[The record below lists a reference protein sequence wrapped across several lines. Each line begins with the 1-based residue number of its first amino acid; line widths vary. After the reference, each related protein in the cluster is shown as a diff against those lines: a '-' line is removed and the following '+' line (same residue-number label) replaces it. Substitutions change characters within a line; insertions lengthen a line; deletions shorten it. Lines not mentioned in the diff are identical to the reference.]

1 MDDID
6 YGTLFG
12 IDAEAPA
19 GGTPNPYG
27 GKAADGFAG
36 AEVTEPAEPS
46 ADTTAQGA
54 NEQELA
60 EPAAAEEQEE
70 TTTEGAEGAGQ
81 STEEEHPEA
90 EPADPKQ
97 QTPEQHPQGVR
108 RIRNEAEPQTAAQN
122 AQYAAARRKAEA
134 ERDAAI
140 AKARQDAQAEAQR
153 TIDEAFRNSGLTNP
167 YTKKPITSKAE
178 YDEYR
183 TRLEADRK
191 ARLLKKSGMS
201 DDEFREFV
209 QGLPEVRQAQEAK
222 EAAETAARQAR
233 EQQAKL
239 KVEEQ
244 LKEIQAMDPT
254 ITELKDLARMENYQK
269 FYELVKRGNTLTDAF
284 KLANYEALTS
294 RAAAASRQAA
304 INSAQG
310 KQHLSPTAQRGA
322 GATSVPADVKA
333 EYLAFN
339 PGATDAEI
347 QQHYN
352 RYVKNHKK

>member
-1 MDDID
+1 MKLVVCFPGIGYHCDKPLLYYSRKLAACAGYDH
-6 YGTLFG
+6 TLLLQY
-12 IDAEAPA
+12 
-19 GGTPNPYG
+19 TYH
-27 GKAADGFAG
+27 KDGLRG
-36 AEVTEPAEPS
+36 S
-46 ADTTAQGA
+46 
-54 NEQELA
+54 
-60 EPAAAEEQEE
+60 PAALR
-70 TTTEGAEGAGQ
+70 
-81 STEEEHPEA
+81 EA
-90 EPADPKQ
+90 FD
-97 QTPEQHPQGVR
+97 TL
-108 RIRNEAEPQTAAQN
+108 
-122 AQYAAARRKAEA
+122 Y
-134 ERDAAI
+134 
-140 AKARQDAQAEAQR
+140 AQAEAQR
-153 TIDEAFRNSGLTNP
+153 TIDEAFRNSGLSNP

-209 QGLPEVRQAQEAK
+209 QGLPEVKQAK
-222 EAAETAARQAR
+222 EAQAAAETAARQAR

-244 LKEIQAMDPT
+244 LKEISALDPS
-254 ITELKDLARMENYQK
+254 IQELKDLAKMETYPK

-284 KLANYEALTS
+284 KLANYEALTG

-310 KQHLSPTAQRGA
+310 KQHLSPTTQRGA
-322 GATSVPADVKA
+322 GAVSVPADVKA

-339 PGATDAEI
+339 PDATDAEI

>member
-6 YGTLFG
+6 YGALFG
-12 IDAEAPA
+12 IDAE
-19 GGTPNPYG
+19 
-27 GKAADGFAG
+27 G

-46 ADTTAQGA
+46 GDTTAQGA
-54 NEQELA
+54 NEQEPA
-60 EPAAAEEQEE
+60 EPAAVEEQNEE
-70 TTTEGAEGAGQ
+70 TNAEGAEDGGQ
-81 STEEEHPEA
+81 STGGDSPEGQ
-90 EPADPKQ
+90 ADGQK
-97 QTPEQHPQGVR
+97 QTPEQ
-108 RIRNEAEPQTAAQN
+108 N
-122 AQYAAARRKAEA
+122 AKFAAARRKAEA

-153 TIDEAFRNSGLTNP
+153 TIDEAFRSSGLTNP

-183 TRLEADRK
+183 ARLEADRK

-201 DDEFREFV
+201 DEEFQQFV
-209 QGLPEVRQAQEAK
+209 QGLPEVKQAK
-222 EAAETAARQAR
+222 EAQAAAETAARQAG

-244 LKEIQAMDPT
+244 LKEISALDPS
-254 ITELKDLARMENYQK
+254 IQELKDLAKMETYPK

-284 KLANYEALTS
+284 KLANYETLTG
-294 RAAAASRQAA
+294 RAAAASRQAT

-322 GATSVPADVKA
+322 GAVSVPADVKA

-339 PGATDAEI
+339 PDATDAEI

>member
-6 YGTLFG
+6 YGALFG
-12 IDAEAPA
+12 IDAE
-19 GGTPNPYG
+19 
-27 GKAADGFAG
+27 G
-36 AEVTEPAEPS
+36 AEATEPAEPS
-46 ADTTAQGA
+46 GDTTAQGA
-54 NEQELA
+54 NEQEPA
-60 EPAAAEEQEE
+60 EPAAVEEQIEE
-70 TTTEGAEGAGQ
+70 TNAEGAEDGGQ
-81 STEEEHPEA
+81 STGGDSPEGQ
-90 EPADPKQ
+90 ADGQK
-97 QTPEQHPQGVR
+97 QTPEQ
-108 RIRNEAEPQTAAQN
+108 N
-122 AQYAAARRKAEA
+122 AKFAAARRKAEA

-140 AKARQDAQAEAQR
+140 AKARQDAKAEAQR
-153 TIDEAFRNSGLTNP
+153 TIDEAFRTSGLTNP

-183 TRLEADRK
+183 ARLEADRK

-201 DDEFREFV
+201 DEEFQQFV
-209 QGLPEVRQAQEAK
+209 QGLPEVKQAK
-222 EAAETAARQAR
+222 EAQAAAETAARQAR

-244 LKEIQAMDPT
+244 LKEISALDPT
-254 ITELKDLARMENYQK
+254 IQELKDLAKMETYPK

-284 KLANYEALTS
+284 KLANYDALTG

-310 KQHLSPTAQRGA
+310 KQHLSPTTQRGA
-322 GATSVPADVKA
+322 GAVSVPADVKA

-339 PGATDAEI
+339 PDATDAEI

>member
-6 YGTLFG
+6 YGALFG
-12 IDAEAPA
+12 IDAE
-19 GGTPNPYG
+19 
-27 GKAADGFAG
+27 G

-54 NEQELA
+54 NEQEPA
-60 EPAAAEEQEE
+60 EPAVVEQQEE
-70 TTTEGAEGAGQ
+70 TTEGAEDGGQ
-81 STEEEHPEA
+81 SAGGDSPEGQ
-90 EPADPKQ
+90 ADGQK
-97 QTPEQHPQGVR
+97 QTPEQ
-108 RIRNEAEPQTAAQN
+108 N
-122 AQYAAARRKAEA
+122 AKFAAARRKAEA

-153 TIDEAFRNSGLTNP
+153 TIDEAFRNSGLSNP

-183 TRLEADRK
+183 ARLEADRK

-209 QGLPEVRQAQEAK
+209 QGLPEVKQAK
-222 EAAETAARQAR
+222 EAQAAAETAARQAR

-244 LKEIQAMDPT
+244 LKEISALDPS
-254 ITELKDLARMENYQK
+254 IQELKDLAKMETYPK

-284 KLANYEALTS
+284 KLANYEALTG

-310 KQHLSPTAQRGA
+310 KQHLSPTTQRGA
-322 GATSVPADVKA
+322 GAVSVPADVKA

-339 PGATDAEI
+339 PDATDAEI

>member
-6 YGTLFG
+6 YGALFG
-12 IDAEAPA
+12 IDAE
-19 GGTPNPYG
+19 
-27 GKAADGFAG
+27 G

-54 NEQELA
+54 NEQEPA
-60 EPAAAEEQEE
+60 EPAAVEEQEE
-70 TTTEGAEGAGQ
+70 TTEVDDEGAPQGAEGDDPEGQ
-81 STEEEHPEA
+81 GA
-90 EPADPKQ
+90 ERK
-97 QTPEQHPQGVR
+97 QTPEQ
-108 RIRNEAEPQTAAQN
+108 N
-122 AQYAAARRKAEA
+122 AKFAAARRKAEA

-153 TIDEAFRNSGLTNP
+153 TIDEAFRSSGLVNP
-167 YTKKPITSKAE
+167 YTKKPITTKAE

-183 TRLEADRK
+183 TQLEAQRK
-191 ARLLKKSGMS
+191 ARILKKSGMT
-201 DDEFREFV
+201 DEEFKQFV
-209 QGLPEVRQAQEAK
+209 AGLPEVKQAK
-222 EAAETAARQAR
+222 EAQAAAETAAREAR

-244 LKEIQAMDPT
+244 LKEISALDPT
-254 ITELKDLARMENYQK
+254 IKELKDLAKMENYPK

-284 KLANYEALTS
+284 KLANYEALTG

-310 KQHLSPTAQRGA
+310 KQHLSPTTQRGA
-322 GATSVPADVKA
+322 GAVSVPADVKA

-339 PGATDAEI
+339 PDATDAEI

-352 RYVKNHKK
+352 RYMKKQKK

>member
-6 YGTLFG
+6 YGALFG
-12 IDAEAPA
+12 IDAE
-19 GGTPNPYG
+19 
-27 GKAADGFAG
+27 G

-46 ADTTAQGA
+46 GDTTAQGA
-54 NEQELA
+54 NEQEPA
-60 EPAAAEEQEE
+60 EPAAVEEQNEE
-70 TTTEGAEGAGQ
+70 TNAEGAEDGGQ
-81 STEEEHPEA
+81 STGGDSPEGQ
-90 EPADPKQ
+90 ADGQK
-97 QTPEQHPQGVR
+97 QTPEQ
-108 RIRNEAEPQTAAQN
+108 N
-122 AQYAAARRKAEA
+122 AKFAAARRKAEA

-153 TIDEAFRNSGLTNP
+153 TIDEAFRSSGLTNP

-183 TRLEADRK
+183 ARLEADRK

-201 DDEFREFV
+201 DEEFQQFV
-209 QGLPEVRQAQEAK
+209 QGLPEVKQAK
-222 EAAETAARQAR
+222 EAQAAAETAARQAR

-244 LKEIQAMDPT
+244 LKEISALDPS
-254 ITELKDLARMENYQK
+254 IQELKDLAKMETYPK

-284 KLANYEALTS
+284 KLANYEALTG

-310 KQHLSPTAQRGA
+310 KQHLSPTTQRGA
-322 GATSVPADVKA
+322 GAVSVPADVKA

-339 PGATDAEI
+339 PDATDAEI

>member
-6 YGTLFG
+6 YGALFG
-12 IDAEAPA
+12 IDAE
-19 GGTPNPYG
+19 GT
-27 GKAADGFAG
+27 
-36 AEVTEPAEPS
+36 EVTEPAEPS
-46 ADTTAQGA
+46 GDTTAQGA
-54 NEQELA
+54 NEQEPA
-60 EPAAAEEQEE
+60 EPAAVEEQIEE
-70 TTTEGAEGAGQ
+70 TNAEGAEDGGQ
-81 STEEEHPEA
+81 STGGDSPEGQ
-90 EPADPKQ
+90 ADGQK
-97 QTPEQHPQGVR
+97 QTPEQ
-108 RIRNEAEPQTAAQN
+108 N
-122 AQYAAARRKAEA
+122 AKFAAARRKAEA

-140 AKARQDAQAEAQR
+140 AKARQDAKAEAQR
-153 TIDEAFRNSGLTNP
+153 TIDEAFRTSGLTNP

-183 TRLEADRK
+183 ARLEADRK
-191 ARLLKKSGMS
+191 ARILKKSGMS
-201 DDEFREFV
+201 DEEFQQFV
-209 QGLPEVRQAQEAK
+209 QGLPEVKQAK
-222 EAAETAARQAR
+222 EAQAAAETAARQAR

-244 LKEIQAMDPT
+244 LKEISALDPT
-254 ITELKDLARMENYQK
+254 IQELKDLAKMETYPK

-284 KLANYEALTS
+284 KLANYEALTG

-310 KQHLSPTAQRGA
+310 KQHLSPTTQRGA
-322 GATSVPADVKA
+322 GAVSVPADVKA

-339 PGATDAEI
+339 PDATDAEI

>member
-6 YGTLFG
+6 YGALFG
-12 IDAEAPA
+12 IDAE
-19 GGTPNPYG
+19 
-27 GKAADGFAG
+27 G

-46 ADTTAQGA
+46 GDTTAQGA
-54 NEQELA
+54 NEQEPA
-60 EPAAAEEQEE
+60 EPAAVEEQIEE
-70 TTTEGAEGAGQ
+70 TNEEGAEDGGQ
-81 STEEEHPEA
+81 STGGDSPEGQ
-90 EPADPKQ
+90 ADGQK
-97 QTPEQHPQGVR
+97 QTPEQ
-108 RIRNEAEPQTAAQN
+108 N
-122 AQYAAARRKAEA
+122 AKFAAARRKAEA

-153 TIDEAFRNSGLTNP
+153 TIDEAFRSSGLTNP

-183 TRLEADRK
+183 ARLEADRK

-201 DDEFREFV
+201 DEEFRQFV
-209 QGLPEVRQAQEAK
+209 QGLPEVKQAK
-222 EAAETAARQAR
+222 EAQAAAETAARQAR

-244 LKEIQAMDPT
+244 LKEISALDPS
-254 ITELKDLARMENYQK
+254 IQELKDLAKMETYPK
-269 FYELVKRGNTLTDAF
+269 FYELVKQGNTLTDAF
-284 KLANYEALTS
+284 KLANYEALTG

-310 KQHLSPTAQRGA
+310 KQHLSPTTQRGA
-322 GATSVPADVKA
+322 GAVSVPADVKA

-339 PGATDAEI
+339 PDATDAEI

>member
-6 YGTLFG
+6 YGALFG
-12 IDAEAPA
+12 IDAE
-19 GGTPNPYG
+19 
-27 GKAADGFAG
+27 G

-46 ADTTAQGA
+46 GDTTAQGE
-54 NEQELA
+54 NEQEPA
-60 EPAAAEEQEE
+60 EPAAVEEQEE
-70 TTTEGAEGAGQ
+70 TTTEGDEDGGQ
-81 STEEEHPEA
+81 GTGEDSPESQ
-90 EPADPKQ
+90 ADGQK
-97 QTPEQHPQGVR
+97 QTPEQ
-108 RIRNEAEPQTAAQN
+108 N
-122 AQYAAARRKAEA
+122 AKFAAARRKAEA

-153 TIDEAFRNSGLTNP
+153 TIDEAFRTSGLTNP

-183 TRLEADRK
+183 ARLEADRK

-201 DDEFREFV
+201 DEEFQQFV
-209 QGLPEVRQAQEAK
+209 QGLPEVKQAK
-222 EAAETAARQAR
+222 EAQAAAETAARQAR
-233 EQQAKL
+233 EQQARL

-244 LKEIQAMDPT
+244 LKEISAIDPS
-254 ITELKDLARMENYQK
+254 IQELKDLAKMETYPK

-284 KLANYEALTS
+284 KLANYEALTG

-310 KQHLSPTAQRGA
+310 KQHLSPTTQRGA
-322 GATSVPADVKA
+322 GAVSVPADVKA

-339 PGATDAEI
+339 PDATDAEI

>member
-6 YGTLFG
+6 YGALFG
-12 IDAEAPA
+12 IDAE
-19 GGTPNPYG
+19 
-27 GKAADGFAG
+27 G

-54 NEQELA
+54 NEQEPA
-60 EPAAAEEQEE
+60 EPAAVEEQIAE
-70 TTTEGAEGAGQ
+70 TTTGGAEDGSQSAGGD
-81 STEEEHPEA
+81 SPEGQ
-90 EPADPKQ
+90 ADGQKQ
-97 QTPEQHPQGVR
+97 QTPEQ
-108 RIRNEAEPQTAAQN
+108 N
-122 AQYAAARRKAEA
+122 AQFAAARRKAEA

-153 TIDEAFRNSGLTNP
+153 TIDEVFRNSGLTNP

-183 TRLEADRK
+183 ARLEADRK

-201 DDEFREFV
+201 DDEFQEFV
-209 QGLPEVRQAQEAK
+209 QGLPEVKRAKEAQ

-244 LKEIQAMDPT
+244 LKEISALDPS
-254 ITELKDLARMENYQK
+254 IQELKDLAKMETYPK

-284 KLANYEALTS
+284 KLANYEALTG

-310 KQHLSPTAQRGA
+310 KQHLSPTTQRGA
-322 GATSVPADVKA
+322 GAVSVPADVKA

-339 PGATDAEI
+339 PDATDAEI

>member
-6 YGTLFG
+6 YGALFG
-12 IDAEAPA
+12 IDAE
-19 GGTPNPYG
+19 
-27 GKAADGFAG
+27 G

-46 ADTTAQGA
+46 GDTTAQGA
-54 NEQELA
+54 NEQEPA
-60 EPAAAEEQEE
+60 EPAAVEEQIEE
-70 TTTEGAEGAGQ
+70 TNEEGAEDGGQ
-81 STEEEHPEA
+81 STGGDSPEGQ
-90 EPADPKQ
+90 ADGQK
-97 QTPEQHPQGVR
+97 QTPEQ
-108 RIRNEAEPQTAAQN
+108 N
-122 AQYAAARRKAEA
+122 AKFAAARRKAEA

-153 TIDEAFRNSGLTNP
+153 TIDEAFRSSGLTNP

-183 TRLEADRK
+183 ARLEADRK
-191 ARLLKKSGMS
+191 TRLLKKSGMS
-201 DDEFREFV
+201 DEEFRQFV
-209 QGLPEVRQAQEAK
+209 QGLPEVKQAK
-222 EAAETAARQAR
+222 EAQAAAETAARQAR

-244 LKEIQAMDPT
+244 LKEISALDPS
-254 ITELKDLARMENYQK
+254 IQELKDLAKMETYPK

-284 KLANYEALTS
+284 KLANYEALTG

-322 GATSVPADVKA
+322 GAVSVPADVKA

-339 PGATDAEI
+339 PDATDAEI

>member
-6 YGTLFG
+6 YGALFG
-12 IDAEAPA
+12 IDAE
-19 GGTPNPYG
+19 GT
-27 GKAADGFAG
+27 
-36 AEVTEPAEPS
+36 EVTEPAEPS

-54 NEQELA
+54 NEQEPA
-60 EPAAAEEQEE
+60 EPAAVEEQIAE
-70 TTTEGAEGAGQ
+70 TTTGGTEDGSQSAGGDSPEGQADGQ
-81 STEEEHPEA
+81 
-90 EPADPKQ
+90 KQ
-97 QTPEQHPQGVR
+97 QTPEQ
-108 RIRNEAEPQTAAQN
+108 N
-122 AQYAAARRKAEA
+122 AQFAAARRKAEA

-183 TRLEADRK
+183 ARLEADRK

-201 DDEFREFV
+201 DDEFQEFV
-209 QGLPEVRQAQEAK
+209 QGLPEVKWAK
-222 EAAETAARQAR
+222 EAQEVAETAARQAR

-244 LKEIQAMDPT
+244 LKEISALDPS
-254 ITELKDLARMENYQK
+254 IQELKDLAKMETYPK

-284 KLANYEALTS
+284 KLANYEALTG

-310 KQHLSPTAQRGA
+310 KQHLSPTTQRGA
-322 GATSVPADVKA
+322 GAVSVPADVKA

-339 PGATDAEI
+339 PDATDAEI

>member
-6 YGTLFG
+6 YGALFG
-12 IDAEAPA
+12 IDAE
-19 GGTPNPYG
+19 
-27 GKAADGFAG
+27 G

-46 ADTTAQGA
+46 GDTTAQGA
-54 NEQELA
+54 NEQEPA
-60 EPAAAEEQEE
+60 EPAAVEEQIEE
-70 TTTEGAEGAGQ
+70 TSAEGAEDGGQ
-81 STEEEHPEA
+81 STGGDSPEGQ
-90 EPADPKQ
+90 ADGQK
-97 QTPEQHPQGVR
+97 QTPEQ
-108 RIRNEAEPQTAAQN
+108 N
-122 AQYAAARRKAEA
+122 AKFAAARRKAEA

-153 TIDEAFRNSGLTNP
+153 TIDEAFRTSGLTNP

-183 TRLEADRK
+183 ARLEADRK

-201 DDEFREFV
+201 DEEFQQFV
-209 QGLPEVRQAQEAK
+209 QGLPEVKQAK
-222 EAAETAARQAR
+222 EAQAAAETAARQAR

-244 LKEIQAMDPT
+244 LKEISALDPT
-254 ITELKDLARMENYQK
+254 IQELKDLAKMETYPK

-284 KLANYEALTS
+284 KLANYEALTG

-310 KQHLSPTAQRGA
+310 KQHLSSTTQRGA
-322 GATSVPADVKA
+322 GAVSVPADVKA

-339 PGATDAEI
+339 PDATDAEI

>member
-6 YGTLFG
+6 YGALFG
-12 IDAEAPA
+12 IDAE
-19 GGTPNPYG
+19 
-27 GKAADGFAG
+27 G

-46 ADTTAQGA
+46 GDTTAQGA
-54 NEQELA
+54 NEQEPA
-60 EPAAAEEQEE
+60 EPAAVEEQIEE
-70 TTTEGAEGAGQ
+70 TNAEGAEDGGQ
-81 STEEEHPEA
+81 STGGDSPEGQ
-90 EPADPKQ
+90 ADGQK
-97 QTPEQHPQGVR
+97 QTPEQ
-108 RIRNEAEPQTAAQN
+108 N
-122 AQYAAARRKAEA
+122 AKFAAARRKAEA

-153 TIDEAFRNSGLTNP
+153 TIDEAFRTSGLTNP

-183 TRLEADRK
+183 ARLEADRK

-201 DDEFREFV
+201 DEEFQQFV
-209 QGLPEVRQAQEAK
+209 QGLPEVKQAK
-222 EAAETAARQAR
+222 EAQAAAETAARQAR

-244 LKEIQAMDPT
+244 LKEISALDPT
-254 ITELKDLARMENYQK
+254 IQELKDLAKMETYPK

-284 KLANYEALTS
+284 KLANYEALTG

-310 KQHLSPTAQRGA
+310 KQHLSPTTQRGA
-322 GATSVPADVKA
+322 GAVSVPADVKT

-339 PGATDAEI
+339 PDATDAEI

>member
-6 YGTLFG
+6 YGALFG
-12 IDAEAPA
+12 IDAE
-19 GGTPNPYG
+19 
-27 GKAADGFAG
+27 G
-36 AEVTEPAEPS
+36 AEVTESAEPS
-46 ADTTAQGA
+46 GDTTAQGA
-54 NEQELA
+54 NEQEPA
-60 EPAAAEEQEE
+60 EPAAVEEQIEE
-70 TTTEGAEGAGQ
+70 TNAEGAEDGGQ
-81 STEEEHPEA
+81 STGGDSPEGQ
-90 EPADPKQ
+90 ADGQK
-97 QTPEQHPQGVR
+97 QTPEQ
-108 RIRNEAEPQTAAQN
+108 N
-122 AQYAAARRKAEA
+122 AKFAAARRKAEA

-153 TIDEAFRNSGLTNP
+153 TIDEAFRTSGLTNP

-183 TRLEADRK
+183 ARLEADRK

-201 DDEFREFV
+201 DEEFQQFV
-209 QGLPEVRQAQEAK
+209 QGLPEVKQAK
-222 EAAETAARQAR
+222 EAQAAAETTARQAR

-244 LKEIQAMDPT
+244 LKEISALDPT
-254 ITELKDLARMENYQK
+254 IQELKDLAKMETYPK

-284 KLANYEALTS
+284 KLANYEALTG

-310 KQHLSPTAQRGA
+310 KQHLSPTTQRGA
-322 GATSVPADVKA
+322 GAVSVPADVKA

-339 PGATDAEI
+339 PDATDAEI

>member
-6 YGTLFG
+6 YGALFG
-12 IDAEAPA
+12 IDAEA
-19 GGTPNPYG
+19 
-27 GKAADGFAG
+27 

-46 ADTTAQGA
+46 GDTTAQGA
-54 NEQELA
+54 NEQEPA
-60 EPAAAEEQEE
+60 EPAAVEEQIEE
-70 TTTEGAEGAGQ
+70 TNAERAEDGGRSTGGDSPEGQADGQ
-81 STEEEHPEA
+81 
-90 EPADPKQ
+90 K
-97 QTPEQHPQGVR
+97 QTPEQ
-108 RIRNEAEPQTAAQN
+108 N
-122 AQYAAARRKAEA
+122 AKFAAARRKAEA

-153 TIDEAFRNSGLTNP
+153 TIDEAFRSSGLTNP

-183 TRLEADRK
+183 ARLEADRK

-201 DDEFREFV
+201 DEEFQQFV
-209 QGLPEVRQAQEAK
+209 HGLPEVKQAK
-222 EAAETAARQAR
+222 EAQAAAETAARQAR

-244 LKEIQAMDPT
+244 LKEISALDPS
-254 ITELKDLARMENYQK
+254 IQELKDLAKMETYPK

-284 KLANYEALTS
+284 KLANYDALTG

-310 KQHLSPTAQRGA
+310 KQHLSPTTQRGA
-322 GATSVPADVKA
+322 GAVSVPADIKA

-339 PGATDAEI
+339 PDATDAEI

-352 RYVKNHKK
+352 RYMKNHKK

>member
-6 YGTLFG
+6 YGALFG
-12 IDAEAPA
+12 IDAE
-19 GGTPNPYG
+19 
-27 GKAADGFAG
+27 G

-46 ADTTAQGA
+46 GDTTAQGA
-54 NEQELA
+54 NEQEPA
-60 EPAAAEEQEE
+60 EPAAVEEQIEE
-70 TTTEGAEGAGQ
+70 TNAEGAEDGGQ
-81 STEEEHPEA
+81 STGGDSPEGQ
-90 EPADPKQ
+90 ADGQK
-97 QTPEQHPQGVR
+97 QTPEQ
-108 RIRNEAEPQTAAQN
+108 N
-122 AQYAAARRKAEA
+122 AKFAAARRKAEA

-140 AKARQDAQAEAQR
+140 AKARQDARAEAQR
-153 TIDEAFRNSGLTNP
+153 TIDEAFRTSGLTNP

-183 TRLEADRK
+183 ARLEADRK

-201 DDEFREFV
+201 DEEFQQFV
-209 QGLPEVRQAQEAK
+209 QGLPEVKQAK
-222 EAAETAARQAR
+222 EAQAAAETAARQAR
-233 EQQAKL
+233 EQQAKM

-244 LKEIQAMDPT
+244 LKEISALDPT
-254 ITELKDLARMENYQK
+254 IQELKDLAKMETYPK

-284 KLANYEALTS
+284 KLANYEALTG

-310 KQHLSPTAQRGA
+310 KQHLSPTTQRGA
-322 GATSVPADVKA
+322 GAVSVPADVKA

-339 PGATDAEI
+339 PDATDAEI

>member
-6 YGTLFG
+6 YGALFG
-12 IDAEAPA
+12 IDAE
-19 GGTPNPYG
+19 
-27 GKAADGFAG
+27 G

-54 NEQELA
+54 NEQEPA
-60 EPAAAEEQEE
+60 EPAVVEQQEE
-70 TTTEGAEGAGQ
+70 TTEGAEDGGQ
-81 STEEEHPEA
+81 SAGGDSPEGQ
-90 EPADPKQ
+90 ADGQKQ
-97 QTPEQHPQGVR
+97 QTPEQ
-108 RIRNEAEPQTAAQN
+108 N
-122 AQYAAARRKAEA
+122 AQFAAARRKAEA

-153 TIDEAFRNSGLTNP
+153 TIDEAFRNSGLSNP

-209 QGLPEVRQAQEAK
+209 QGLPEVKQAK
-222 EAAETAARQAR
+222 EAQAAAETAARQAR

-244 LKEIQAMDPT
+244 LKEISALAPSIQ
-254 ITELKDLARMENYQK
+254 ELKDLAKMETYPK

-284 KLANYEALTS
+284 KLANYEALTG

-310 KQHLSPTAQRGA
+310 KQHLSPTTQRGA
-322 GATSVPADVKA
+322 GAVSVPADVKA

-339 PGATDAEI
+339 PDATDAEI

>member
-6 YGTLFG
+6 YGALFG
-12 IDAEAPA
+12 IDAE
-19 GGTPNPYG
+19 
-27 GKAADGFAG
+27 G

-54 NEQELA
+54 NEQEPA
-60 EPAAAEEQEE
+60 EPAVVEQQEE
-70 TTTEGAEGAGQ
+70 TTEGAEDGGQ
-81 STEEEHPEA
+81 SAGGDSPEGQ
-90 EPADPKQ
+90 ADGQK
-97 QTPEQHPQGVR
+97 QTPEQ
-108 RIRNEAEPQTAAQN
+108 N
-122 AQYAAARRKAEA
+122 AKFAAARRKAED

-153 TIDEAFRNSGLTNP
+153 TIDEAFRTSGLTNP

-183 TRLEADRK
+183 ARLEADRK

-201 DDEFREFV
+201 DEEFQQFV
-209 QGLPEVRQAQEAK
+209 QGLPEVKQAK
-222 EAAETAARQAR
+222 EAQAAAETAARQAR

-244 LKEIQAMDPT
+244 LKEISALDPT
-254 ITELKDLARMENYQK
+254 IQELKDLAKMETYPK

-284 KLANYEALTS
+284 KLANYEALTG

-310 KQHLSPTAQRGA
+310 KQHLSPTTQRGA
-322 GATSVPADVKA
+322 GAVSVPADVKA

-339 PGATDAEI
+339 PDATDAEI

>member
-6 YGTLFG
+6 YGALFG
-12 IDAEAPA
+12 IDAE
-19 GGTPNPYG
+19 
-27 GKAADGFAG
+27 G

-54 NEQELA
+54 NEQEPA
-60 EPAAAEEQEE
+60 EPAVVEQQEE
-70 TTTEGAEGAGQ
+70 TTAGAEDGGQ
-81 STEEEHPEA
+81 SAGGDSPEGQ
-90 EPADPKQ
+90 ADGQKQ
-97 QTPEQHPQGVR
+97 QTPEQ
-108 RIRNEAEPQTAAQN
+108 N
-122 AQYAAARRKAEA
+122 AQFAAARRKAEA

-153 TIDEAFRNSGLTNP
+153 TIDEAFRNSGLSNP

-209 QGLPEVRQAQEAK
+209 QGLPEVKQAK
-222 EAAETAARQAR
+222 EAQAAAETAARQAR

-244 LKEIQAMDPT
+244 LKEISALDPS
-254 ITELKDLARMENYQK
+254 IQELKDLAKMETYPK
-269 FYELVKRGNTLTDAF
+269 FY
-284 KLANYEALTS
+284 
-294 RAAAASRQAA
+294 
-304 INSAQG
+304 
-310 KQHLSPTAQRGA
+310 
-322 GATSVPADVKA
+322 
-333 EYLAFN
+333 
-339 PGATDAEI
+339 
-347 QQHYN
+347 
-352 RYVKNHKK
+352 

>member
-6 YGTLFG
+6 YGALFG
-12 IDAEAPA
+12 IDAE
-19 GGTPNPYG
+19 
-27 GKAADGFAG
+27 G

-46 ADTTAQGA
+46 GDTTAQGA
-54 NEQELA
+54 NEQEPA
-60 EPAAAEEQEE
+60 EPAAVEEQIEE
-70 TTTEGAEGAGQ
+70 TNAEGAEDGGQ
-81 STEEEHPEA
+81 STGGDSPEGQ
-90 EPADPKQ
+90 ADGQK
-97 QTPEQHPQGVR
+97 QTPEQ
-108 RIRNEAEPQTAAQN
+108 N
-122 AQYAAARRKAEA
+122 AKFAAARRKAEA

-153 TIDEAFRNSGLTNP
+153 TIDEAFRSSGLTNP

-183 TRLEADRK
+183 ARLEADRK

-201 DDEFREFV
+201 DEEFQQFV
-209 QGLPEVRQAQEAK
+209 QGLPEVKQAK
-222 EAAETAARQAR
+222 EAQAAAETAARQAR

-244 LKEIQAMDPT
+244 LKEISALDPT
-254 ITELKDLARMENYQK
+254 IQELKDLAKMETYPK

-284 KLANYEALTS
+284 KLANYEALTG

-310 KQHLSPTAQRGA
+310 KQHLSPTTQRGA
-322 GATSVPADVKA
+322 GAVSVPADVKA

-339 PGATDAEI
+339 PDATDAEI

>member
-6 YGTLFG
+6 YGALFG
-12 IDAEAPA
+12 IDAE
-19 GGTPNPYG
+19 
-27 GKAADGFAG
+27 G

-54 NEQELA
+54 NEQEPA
-60 EPAAAEEQEE
+60 EPAAVEEQIAE
-70 TTTEGAEGAGQ
+70 TTTGGTEDGSQSAGGDSPEGQADGQ
-81 STEEEHPEA
+81 
-90 EPADPKQ
+90 KQ
-97 QTPEQHPQGVR
+97 QTPEQ
-108 RIRNEAEPQTAAQN
+108 N
-122 AQYAAARRKAEA
+122 AQFAAARRKAEA

-140 AKARQDAQAEAQR
+140 AKVRQDARAEAQR

-183 TRLEADRK
+183 ARLEADRK

-201 DDEFREFV
+201 DDEFQEFV
-209 QGLPEVRQAQEAK
+209 QGLPEVKRAKEAQ

-244 LKEIQAMDPT
+244 LKEISALDPS
-254 ITELKDLARMENYQK
+254 IQELKDLAKMETYPK

-284 KLANYEALTS
+284 KLANYEALTG

-322 GATSVPADVKA
+322 GAVSVPEDVKA

-339 PGATDAEI
+339 PDATDAEI

>member
-6 YGTLFG
+6 YGALFG
-12 IDAEAPA
+12 IDAE
-19 GGTPNPYG
+19 
-27 GKAADGFAG
+27 G

-46 ADTTAQGA
+46 GDTTAQGA
-54 NEQELA
+54 NEQEPA
-60 EPAAAEEQEE
+60 EPAAVEEQIEE
-70 TTTEGAEGAGQ
+70 TNAEGAEDGGQ
-81 STEEEHPEA
+81 STGGDSPEGQ
-90 EPADPKQ
+90 ADGQK
-97 QTPEQHPQGVR
+97 QTPEQ
-108 RIRNEAEPQTAAQN
+108 N
-122 AQYAAARRKAEA
+122 AKFAAARRKAEA

-153 TIDEAFRNSGLTNP
+153 TIDEAFRTSGLTNP

-183 TRLEADRK
+183 ARLEADRK

-201 DDEFREFV
+201 DEEFQQFV
-209 QGLPEVRQAQEAK
+209 QGLPEVKQAK
-222 EAAETAARQAR
+222 EAQAAAETAARQAR
-233 EQQAKL
+233 EQQARL

-244 LKEIQAMDPT
+244 LKEISALDPT
-254 ITELKDLARMENYQK
+254 IQELKDLAKMETYPK

-284 KLANYEALTS
+284 KLANYDALTG

-310 KQHLSPTAQRGA
+310 KQHLSPTTQRGA
-322 GATSVPADVKA
+322 GAVSVPADVKA

-339 PGATDAEI
+339 PDATDAEI